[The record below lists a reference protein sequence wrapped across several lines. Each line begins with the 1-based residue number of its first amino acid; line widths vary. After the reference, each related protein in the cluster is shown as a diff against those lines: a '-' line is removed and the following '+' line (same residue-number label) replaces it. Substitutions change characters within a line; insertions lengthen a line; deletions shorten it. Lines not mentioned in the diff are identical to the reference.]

1 VAVADATDEHP
12 AFVHATSFVEEMVPA
27 PSTSPG
33 VCPSLEDWKCQY
45 RYDPLVAAKHQ
56 HIAYEHIEISNP
68 PAPWCGM
75 RDTGRRRMRQG
86 TAREGLF
93 AIDVELALGNAPT
106 SSVHFGSGVRTVHD
120 GTTPFPRI
128 DTKAVYR
135 ARSHLPRCAHYAA
148 PATTPAPP
156 ADVMAS
162 AAAPG
167 PSLSARRDRITSAL
181 SIHSFS
187 LSFHLTS
194 WSRPQPTRPGRW
206 GIR

>member
-1 VAVADATDEHP
+1 MAVADATDEHP

-33 VCPSLEDWKCQY
+33 VCPSLEDWKYQY

-75 RDTGRRRMRQG
+75 RDTARRRMRQG

-135 ARSHLPRCAHYAA
+135 ARSHLPRCANYAA
-148 PATTPAPP
+148 PATAPAPP
-156 ADVMAS
+156 TDVTAP
-162 AAAPG
+162 AAAPAKSQRASRSDYFG
-167 PSLSARRDRITSAL
+167 AL
-181 SIHSFS
+181 NP
-187 LSFHLTS
+187 LVLA
-194 WSRPQPTRPGRW
+194 
-206 GIR
+206 